1 MTFNLKEI
9 NVSLL
14 LIWRDKKE
22 VFELNERSRL
32 TLWRLS
38 GLAPTQTQVQ
48 PQISKMMNSRISRIV
63 FSLLIF
69 VNMANGGMYRRRYR
83 ARQRNQRSF
92 SKNSTLPQPIAVS
105 GVIRGHKCKFKFH
118 KNITKYV
125 SNPTQTIA
133 LAKSRQSLN
142 LFIKDPS
149 T

>member
-14 LIWRDKKE
+14 LIFCDKKE

-38 GLAPTQTQVQ
+38 GPAPTQTQVQ
-48 PQISKMMNSRISRIV
+48 PQISKMMNSRITRIV
-63 FSLLIF
+63 FSLLFF
-69 VNMANGGMYRRRYR
+69 VNMASGGMYRRRYR

-118 KNITKYV
+118 
-125 SNPTQTIA
+125 
-133 LAKSRQSLN
+133 
-142 LFIKDPS
+142 
-149 T
+149 